1 MSIRKLACGL
11 VCLAAMSVVV
21 DAQAAVP
28 KVKVAGD
35 TITVTVPDGTASGTN
50 RLVLCW
56 GATDAG
62 SEFVDW
68 GNSSILSEDVT
79 STGGVWT
86 ISAAAKGIAAN
97 SALRAF
103 IGIPYKVVNYIES
116 TTGTAG
122 GGGTASAK
130 TLAIKTGIAA
140 KTGLHVKTKMRW
152 LALADTDF
160 CGGRRAPGDST
171 RIFPVHIYNNMW
183 FLGYGTSTANS
194 VACSKD
200 VDYEVETKL
209 YLGSQTMS
217 VDGSQI
223 YALSDS
229 TAVDTTGECA
239 AFAVY
244 YPTLQYPIGCASH
257 ARCYYLKMWEN
268 GNTTDNPE
276 GDLVR
281 DFIPVKDSLG
291 HGALYDQV
299 TKRTFQPTY
308 TGANPIE
315 YMDVG
320 DETGDVAY
328 SMDIVSPPM
337 VAGFSSLYVQDGLVA
352 CWDGI
357 ENAGAGIHD
366 SAATVWEDIV
376 GGYKF
381 ALTGVT
387 VDDDRMTFAG
397 TATSYGTLD
406 NAGGTATFGA
416 AKNGTMEIVYASSTG
431 TGTQVLLQ
439 STSGFGLAFGFYQG
453 KIITSTVTGSTFP
466 FALDTTT
473 NSIAIRYSSSKPVSP
488 IYTNGWSLAATSGTD
503 AWGSAN
509 ASTTFIGVRASKANN
524 THFAGS
530 IYCIRLYNRQLTDEE
545 IAANYAV
552 DQFRFNAAI
561 RDSAL
566 AVSSAPSGLGS
577 PSPSFGI
584 VSGFSAGD
592 TREVSCGST
601 VCTNDTKSFEYRCTG
616 WKLYNVNDEV
626 VDYGADTSFTYT
638 HPTPAEFRRLEWQ
651 WEKTRD
657 LTGDWAYN
665 DANIAVDDASVRR
678 VKKDDSY
685 VYVFTNVASA
695 LTVVVKRRFIL
706 ADSLLVGGGGGGG
719 LNGGGGGAGGV
730 LSPGIEVK
738 LDAGDMFGFMV
749 GAGGAGAPAQ
759 SIGTNGC
766 NTTLTIGG
774 VTYTAYGGGCGGGN
788 AINYSGASGGSG
800 GGCFYTGSGGAGVEG
815 QGHAGATDSV
825 SKSSGGGGGAGHA
838 GYATDEMDG
847 EINKSR
853 CGGDGIASS
862 ITGVEVYY
870 GGGGGGNSSENKG
883 CLGGLGGGGNGYTG
897 VGGHGSDGTDGLG
910 GGGGASRGTS
920 YHGGRGGNGTVIL
933 VLEPNGSGLVIRL
946 I

>member
-1 MSIRKLACGL
+1 MSIRKLACGIM
-11 VCLAAMSVVV
+11 CLAAMSAVV
-21 DAQAAVP
+21 DAQAA
-28 KVKVAGD
+28 
-35 TITVTVPDGTASGTN
+35 
-50 RLVLCW
+50 
-56 GATDAG
+56 
-62 SEFVDW
+62 
-68 GNSSILSEDVT
+68 
-79 STGGVWT
+79 
-86 ISAAAKGIAAN
+86 SA
-97 SALRAF
+97 
-103 IGIPYKVVNYIES
+103 
-116 TTGTAG
+116 
-122 GGGTASAK
+122 
-130 TLAIKTGIAA
+130 
-140 KTGLHVKTKMRW
+140 
-152 LALADTDF
+152 
-160 CGGRRAPGDST
+160 
-171 RIFPVHIYNNMW
+171 
-183 FLGYGTSTANS
+183 
-194 VACSKD
+194 
-200 VDYEVETKL
+200 
-209 YLGSQTMS
+209 
-217 VDGSQI
+217 
-223 YALSDS
+223 
-229 TAVDTTGECA
+229 
-239 AFAVY
+239 
-244 YPTLQYPIGCASH
+244 
-257 ARCYYLKMWEN
+257 
-268 GNTTDNPE
+268 
-276 GDLVR
+276 
-281 DFIPVKDSLG
+281 
-291 HGALYDQV
+291 
-299 TKRTFQPTY
+299 
-308 TGANPIE
+308 
-315 YMDVG
+315 
-320 DETGDVAY
+320 
-328 SMDIVSPPM
+328 
-337 VAGFSSLYVQDGLVA
+337 SLYVQDGLVA

-509 ASTTFIGVRASKANN
+509 ASTTFIGVRASKAAG

-566 AVSSAPSGLGS
+566 AVSSAPDGLGS

-601 VCTNDTKSFEYRCTG
+601 ICTNDTKSFEYRCTG

-626 VDYGADTSFTYT
+626 VDYGADTSLIYT
-638 HPTPAEFRRLEWQ
+638 HPTPAEYRRLEWQ

-788 AINYSGASGGSG
+788 MVNYSGASGGSG
-800 GGCFYTGSGGAGVEG
+800 GGSFYTGAGGAGVEG

-933 VLEPNGSGLVIRL
+933 VLEPNSPGLTIYIR
-946 I
+946 

>member
-1 MSIRKLACGL
+1 MSIRKLVCGI
-11 VCLAAMSVVV
+11 VCFAAMSAVV

-68 GNSSILSEDVT
+68 GNSSVLSENVT

-86 ISAAAKGIAAN
+86 VSAAAKGIAAN

-122 GGGTASAK
+122 GGGTANYK

-299 TKRTFQPTY
+299 TKRTFQSTY

-328 SMDIVSPPM
+328 SMDIASPPM

-416 AKNGTMEIVYASSTG
+416 AKNGTMEIVYASSTN
-431 TGTQVLLQ
+431 TDTQVLLQ

-473 NSIAIRYSSSKPVSP
+473 NSVSIRYSSSTPVSP

-566 AVSSAPSGLGS
+566 AVSSAPDGFGS

-584 VSGFSAGD
+584 VAGLSAGD

-601 VCTNDTKSFEYRCTG
+601 ICTNDTKSFEYRCTG

-695 LTVVVKRRFIL
+695 LTIAVKRVFRI
-706 ADSLLVGGGGGGG
+706 
-719 LNGGGGGAGGV
+719 
-730 LSPGIEVK
+730 K
-738 LDAGDMFGFMV
+738 H
-749 GAGGAGAPAQ
+749 AP
-759 SIGTNGC
+759 
-766 NTTLTIGG
+766 LW
-774 VTYTAYGGGCGGGN
+774 
-788 AINYSGASGGSG
+788 
-800 GGCFYTGSGGAGVEG
+800 
-815 QGHAGATDSV
+815 
-825 SKSSGGGGGAGHA
+825 
-838 GYATDEMDG
+838 
-847 EINKSR
+847 
-853 CGGDGIASS
+853 
-862 ITGVEVYY
+862 
-870 GGGGGGNSSENKG
+870 
-883 CLGGLGGGGNGYTG
+883 
-897 VGGHGSDGTDGLG
+897 
-910 GGGGASRGTS
+910 RG
-920 YHGGRGGNGTVIL
+920 
-933 VLEPNGSGLVIRL
+933 
-946 I
+946 